1 MYWQKLQLYLLI
13 FINCETRIFSGMV
26 ASPNSARL
34 KDVPTAVNEMEYVL
48 GMEPFRSVAVQ
59 KDVITKLTTKESV
72 DGMVLNRPQQNEQV
86 RLALVSCVAKKV
98 VPINHREKA
107 CANVT
112 AEGARNVAVRIVKSM
127 L

>member
-1 MYWQKLQLYLLI
+1 
-13 FINCETRIFSGMV
+13 MV